1 VGSNPIR
8 NDDAP
13 ITDTVISISLRRPQ
27 RSPSI
32 PQITA
37 PSGRAASPAQKL
49 ASDASSEAVGSS
61 DGKNSF
67 GKIVAATTPYNAKS
81 NHSSAVPTVAPATA
95 RRAIK

>member
-1 VGSNPIR
+1 MR

-13 ITDTVISISLRRPQ
+13 ITETVMSIRLRAQ
-27 RSPSI
+27 GSPSI

-67 GKIVAATTPYNAKS
+67 EKIVAATTTYNAKS
-81 NHSSAVPTVAPATA
+81 NHFSAVPTVAPATA
-95 RRAIK
+95 RRAIM